1 MQQWLMMSTLTICLA
16 LTSASYGDTI
26 RVAVGMALA
35 PYVIAEEDTGFELEI
50 VREALASQGH
60 TLVPVYVSFR
70 RVPELLKQQQV
81 QAAITVTRATVG
93 DEAYLSAP
101 YIRYH
106 NVAIALAKHQLALSS
121 QQDLA
126 KHRILAF
133 QNAHRYL
140 GPDYYRSIQQ
150 SPDYQEIARQAAQVT
165 MLFGERV
172 DVIVLDINI
181 FNYYRQQ
188 QNYVGAE
195 QPVDIFP
202 LFEPVNYQMAFSRRQ
217 WRDDFDRGIAELKRT
232 GRYQQLIESYLG
244 KASLADAET
253 TENLAQ

>member
-1 MQQWLMMSTLTICLA
+1 MQQWLILSA
-16 LTSASYGDTI
+16 LTTLLTLAPTSYGDTI
-26 RVAVGMALA
+26 RVAVGLALA
-35 PYVIAEEDTGFELEI
+35 PYVIAEENSGFELDI

-60 TLVPVYVSFR
+60 TVVPIYVSFR
-70 RVPELLKQQQV
+70 RVPELLKLKKV
-81 QAAITVTRATVG
+81 QAAITVTSATVG
-93 DEAYLSAP
+93 PDAYLSKP

-106 NVAIALAKHQLALSS
+106 NVAVALAKHQLALNS

-232 GRYQQLIESYLG
+232 GRYQQLIQRYLG
-244 KASLADAET
+244 
-253 TENLAQ
+253 NI